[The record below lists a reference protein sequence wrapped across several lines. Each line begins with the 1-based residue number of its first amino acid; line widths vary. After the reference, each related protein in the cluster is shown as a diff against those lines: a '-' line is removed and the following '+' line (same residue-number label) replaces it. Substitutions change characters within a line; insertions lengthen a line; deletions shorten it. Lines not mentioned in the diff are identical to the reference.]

1 MNKKNDIA
9 GKIFAGVVIG
19 GSILGTTAFLLSAPY
34 KAEYQAEP
42 VITAEIKPVEM
53 EAEVVVPV
61 EPKKIEVAI
70 AHEEQGDMV
79 EVANQALAEGDMK
92 TAFTA
97 LRKSLHNSQPTDL
110 TGCEGPAST
119 GCRESRVDTLMR
131 IGRIGRDINEVE
143 VAEAALLQANQ
154 LDAGVADV
162 HVELARIYLS
172 KDQFEKAHD
181 WASTA
186 IGLDKEHAAGWNLVG
201 RSSMSL
207 SNWQRAEAALSKAV
221 ELDPLNAMY
230 RNNLGLLFIHMK
242 RADDAID
249 ELETAIELFEDDAPH
264 FAFNNLGL
272 AHEMAG
278 NYEEARAA
286 FEEALTISPFYS
298 RAKVNLD
305 RVEKLI
311 AEVEEKKS
319 FDTAK
324 TVEPQIEIEGQES
337 L

>member
-1 MNKKNDIA
+1 MKNKKTDLA

-34 KAEYQAEP
+34 QADYQVESIQP
-42 VITAEIKPVEM
+42 VEEIEMTAEVIAP
-53 EAEVVVPV
+53 
-61 EPKKIEVAI
+61 EPKKPVLAI
-70 AHEEQGDMV
+70 VHEEQGVDFV
-79 EVANQALAEGDMK
+79 ELANQAMNDGDLK
-92 TAFTA
+92 GSFTA
-97 LRKSLHNSQPTDL
+97 LRKSLHGGVPTV
-110 TGCEGPAST
+110 E
-119 GCRESRVDTLMR
+119 TLLR
-131 IGRIGRDINEVE
+131 IGRIGREIGELE
-143 VAEAALLQANQ
+143 LAEMALREAEN
-154 LDAGVADV
+154 LDANLAEV
-162 HVELARIYLS
+162 HVELARIYLRR
-172 KDQFEKAHD
+172 DQHEQAHD
-181 WASTA
+181 EATKA
-186 IGLDKEHAAGWNLVG
+186 IGLDKEHAAAWNLVG
-201 RSSMSL
+201 RSAMSM
-207 SNWQRAEAALSKAV
+207 SNWQRAEAALARAV

-249 ELETAIELFEDDAPH
+249 ELETAVELFEDEAPH

-286 FEEALTISPFYS
+286 FEEALTVSPFYA

-305 RVEKLI
+305 RIEKRI
-311 AEVEEKKS
+311 AQVEEKAA

-324 TVEPQIEIEGQES
+324 TLEPKIDFESQES

>member
-1 MNKKNDIA
+1 MAPARVARLLLCGRRMMLNKKKDLT

-34 KAEYQAEP
+34 KADYRAEP
-42 VITAEIKPVEM
+42 IVTAETKPVEM
-53 EAEVVVPV
+53 ETEVVV
-61 EPKKIEVAI
+61 EKKKIEVAI

-79 EVANQALAEGDMK
+79 EVANQSLAEGDLRA
-92 TAFTA
+92 AFTA
-97 LRKSLHNSQPTDL
+97 LRKSLHNSQPT
-110 TGCEGPAST
+110 
-119 GCRESRVDTLMR
+119 VDTLLR
-131 IGRIGRDINEVE
+131 IGRIGREIRELE
-143 VAEAALLQANQ
+143 VAEAALHQANQ
-154 LDAGVADV
+154 LDRGVADV
-162 HVELARIYLS
+162 HAELARIYLS
-172 KDQFEKAHD
+172 KDEFEKAHE
-181 WASTA
+181 WATTA
-186 IGLDKEHAAGWNLVG
+186 IGLDKEHSAAWNLVG
-201 RSSMSL
+201 RSAMSL

-249 ELETAIELFEDDAPH
+249 ELETAIELFEEDAPH

-286 FEEALTISPFYS
+286 FEEALTVSPFYS

-311 AEVEEKKS
+311 AEGEEKNA

-324 TVEPQIEIEGQES
+324 TVEPENAIEHQES